1 MEKNNSGVSP
11 RRKFLGTIAT
21 GAAALGLATF
31 GSSSLAKAGTLAS
44 SENDLSNLS
53 EADEWFDKING
64 KHRVVYDVTQPKEG
78 KELMM
83 PFAWAK
89 VFLLTNAATG
99 TPEKESSVVTV
110 WRHTAIPFAMEDRL
124 WAKYKFGEM
133 FGIKDDQ
140 TGAPAVRNRFWKPNP
155 GYSIPG
161 AGPVPIGINE
171 LQDSGAMF
179 CVCNM
184 AITVYSAATAEK
196 MKMSAEDVKKD
207 WLLGILP
214 NVQVV
219 PSGVWALGRAQ
230 ERKCGY
236 IFAG

>member
-11 RRKFLGTIAT
+11 RRKFLGTIAA
-21 GAAALGLATF
+21 GAAALGLSTF
-31 GSSSLAKAGTLAS
+31 AKAGTLAS
-44 SENDLSNLS
+44 PDVDPGNMSD
-53 EADEWFDKING
+53 ADDWFNRING
-64 KHRVVYDVTQPKEG
+64 KHRIVYDVTQPKAG
-78 KELMM
+78 KELIM

-133 FGIKDDQ
+133 FGITDDQ

-171 LQDSGAMF
+171 LQDSGVMF
-179 CVCNM
+179 CVCGM
-184 AITVYSAATAEK
+184 ALTVYSAAAAEK

-207 WLLGILP
+207 WMSGILP

-230 ERKCGY
+230 EHKCGY